1 MTRTYLIVKMLN
13 KFRSSGKSS
22 STKSKEMPKTS
33 KKEIIDPATAFMAIQ
48 NNGSKKSGATQ
59 DQRILNLDYGRWE
72 ASILNL
78 KDRDLGYFTI

>member
-1 MTRTYLIVKMLN
+1 MLN
-13 KFRSSGKSS
+13 KFRSSSKSS

-48 NNGSKKSGATQ
+48 NNSGGKKGGATTQ

-72 ASILNL
+72 ASISQFVFYRFGNET
-78 KDRDLGYFTI
+78 RDKTRK